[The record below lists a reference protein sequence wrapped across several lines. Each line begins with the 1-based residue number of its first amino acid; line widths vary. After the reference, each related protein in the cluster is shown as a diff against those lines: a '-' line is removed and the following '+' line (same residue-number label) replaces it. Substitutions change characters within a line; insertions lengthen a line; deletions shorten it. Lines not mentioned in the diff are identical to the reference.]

1 MISNHYQAMA
11 VAYRRRSFSVV
22 QGIGHGGLGMGALP
36 SVPVSG
42 AGPGPWG
49 TIPPMPPVVGAPG
62 CVQRL
67 CPTVDSWAD
76 SWDMMTWWEDDLDWR
91 IPRSLL
97 LPSSKVFDFDLVQ
110 KDLSASTIWGPSLE
124 DRRLPSAKVAPACS
138 NGLLFVAVG
147 SELSKS

>member
-1 MISNHYQAMA
+1 MLYIYIIIIVIVIILLLMLLFIIIVIVIIYYYLLLLLFIIIVIVIIYYYLLLLIIIIIITIKLYMISNHYQAMA

-76 SWDMMTWWEDDLDWR
+76 SWDMMT
-91 IPRSLL
+91 
-97 LPSSKVFDFDLVQ
+97 
-110 KDLSASTIWGPSLE
+110 
-124 DRRLPSAKVAPACS
+124 
-138 NGLLFVAVG
+138 
-147 SELSKS
+147 